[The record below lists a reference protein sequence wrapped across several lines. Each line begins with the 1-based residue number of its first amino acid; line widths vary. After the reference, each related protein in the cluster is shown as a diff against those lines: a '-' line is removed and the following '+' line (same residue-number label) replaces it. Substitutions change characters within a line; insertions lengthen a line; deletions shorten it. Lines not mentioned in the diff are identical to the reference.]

1 MRTFTYKWIDSGK
14 EYSLDLVYVGG
25 CQGDPYP
32 FGQPPA
38 ERKIELRQFRIATTT
53 VTQALWNH
61 VMGAEKN
68 TAIAKGMD
76 LPMENI
82 SWDDLVKPGGFL
94 DCINQSAVHA
104 VISAQFGAK
113 HGRFR
118 LPTETEWEYAARG
131 GPHWRDG
138 FAFSGSDQVD
148 DVAWYDRKHGD
159 HTQPVALKAAN
170 QLGIY
175 DMSGNIWEWCQDTFT
190 EDVGSIPQDGSA
202 YTGPGEDR
210 VLRGGCFHN
219 WAMHCTVSKRYAIGH
234 QYGDGCIGARLVFA

>member
-1 MRTFTYKWIDSGK
+1 
-14 EYSLDLVYVGG
+14 
-25 CQGDPYP
+25 
-32 FGQPPA
+32 
-38 ERKIELRQFRIATTT
+38 
-53 VTQALWNH
+53 
-61 VMGAEKN
+61 
-68 TAIAKGMD
+68 
-76 LPMENI
+76 MENI

-113 HGRFR
+113 HSRFR

-148 DVAWYDRKHGD
+148 DVAWYDRRHGD
-159 HTQPVALKAAN
+159 HPQPVALKAAN

-234 QYGDGCIGARLVFA
+234 QYGDGCIGARLVFV